1 MENTVLYG
9 HICRLNQMLKL
20 DTSAII
26 PSLKMKQVGVGLLLL
41 TFSLGGGEAKRNL
54 GGESERNLGGVFKR
68 NLGGESERND
78 HRIVAGGGPPMQ
90 VKTPTPKK
98 HQILGVCQ
106 KEQHQDGKT

>member
-1 MENTVLYG
+1 MENTVFYD

-20 DTSAII
+20 DTLAII

-41 TFSLGGGEAKRNL
+41 TFSLGGGEA
-54 GGESERNLGGVFKR
+54 KR

>member
-41 TFSLGGGEAKRNL
+41 TFSLGGGESKRNL
-54 GGESERNLGGVFKR
+54 GGESERNLGG
-68 NLGGESERND
+68 ESKRND
-78 HRIVAGGGPPMQ
+78 HGIVAGGGPPMQ